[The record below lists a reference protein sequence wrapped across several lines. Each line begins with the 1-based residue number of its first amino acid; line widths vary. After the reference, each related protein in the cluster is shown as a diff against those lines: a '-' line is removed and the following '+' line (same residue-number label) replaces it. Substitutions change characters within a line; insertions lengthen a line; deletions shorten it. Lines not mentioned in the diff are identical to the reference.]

1 MRSHILATSTRIL
14 TPVIVVVSVY
24 FLIRGHDSP
33 GGGFIGALV
42 AGAAVVLNYLS
53 YGIAGVRRLL
63 PVTAGTLLGAGL
75 LLATGVGLGGLLVG
89 GDFLEGAI
97 WKWQSPLGELKVT
110 ASLFFDIGVF
120 FIVVGVVVAIMRYL
134 GEEHAGAP

>member
-1 MRSHILATSTRIL
+1 MRSLILATSTRIL

-24 FLIRGHDSP
+24 LLMRGHNSP

-42 AGAAVVLNYLS
+42 AGAAVVLNYLAH
-53 YGIAGVRRLL
+53 GIAGLRRLL

-75 LLATGVGLGGLLVG
+75 LLATTVGLGGLVVG
-89 GDFLEGAI
+89 GQFLESAV
-97 WKWQSPLGELKVT
+97 WEWHSPLGELKVT

-134 GEEHAGAP
+134 GEEHEAAP